1 MSAPMDIDVMGALE
15 RMVGADAGYAKELF
29 GMAHGAAE
37 GTYQVAGVSAMA
49 KALSDG
55 ISL

>member
-1 MSAPMDIDVMGALE
+1 MAAPMDIDVMGALE
-15 RMVGADAGYAKELF
+15 RMVGADAGYAKEVF

-37 GTYQVAGVSAMA
+37 GSYAIHGVSAMA
-49 KALSDG
+49 QALSGG